1 MKAMSIGR
9 SLARCW
15 TSVRCKIF
23 GRATTNSSAVT
34 PSRAS
39 PSLRIASAPTTTMR
53 LSIDRSSLYDPTDG
67 MISWFAVAAEDQA
80 DPARHREDTET
91 MNWTERRTR
100 FRALLA
106 GNRCVHTGSVYDAIS
121 ARIAE
126 DLGFEVGIFSG
137 SIGSMAVLGAPD
149 LVVMTLTEFAAQAN
163 RVCRAGNLCLL
174 VDADHGYGTALN
186 VRRTVEELETAGVCA
201 MSIEDTVLPR
211 PYGPSGK
218 PTLIPVEEGVG
229 KMKAALSARQD
240 KKLAIAG
247 RTSALAVTGIDDT
260 IKRAKAYEAA
270 GVDAIFLA
278 GGVTVEGIEA
288 VSSQIKIPLITGGGA
303 GQLADLDW
311 MAAHR
316 VRVALQGHAPFS
328 AAVQAVYNTLK
339 ALRDGTKP
347 SDLQGIASPELM
359 QRVTRAAD
367 YRQWTRDFLGG
378 E

>member
-1 MKAMSIGR
+1 M
-9 SLARCW
+9 
-15 TSVRCKIF
+15 
-23 GRATTNSSAVT
+23 
-34 PSRAS
+34 
-39 PSLRIASAPTTTMR
+39 
-53 LSIDRSSLYDPTDG
+53 D
-67 MISWFAVAAEDQA
+67 
-80 DPARHREDTET
+80 
-91 MNWTERRTR
+91 WTERRER

-126 DLGFEVGIFSG
+126 DLAFEVGIFSG

-149 LVVMTLTEFAAQAN
+149 LVVMTLTEFASQAN

-174 VDADHGYGTALN
+174 VDADHGYGNALN
-186 VRRTVEELETAGVCA
+186 VRRTVEELETAGICA

-218 PTLIPVEEGVG
+218 PTLIPVEEGIG

-247 RTSALAVTGIDDT
+247 RTSALAITGLDDAM
-260 IKRAKAYEAA
+260 KRAKAYEAA

-278 GGVTVEGIEA
+278 GGVTVEAIEA
-288 VSSQIKIPLITGGGA
+288 ISSEIKIPLITGGGA
-303 GQLADLDW
+303 GPLADLEW
-311 MAAHR
+311 MGAHG

-328 AAVQAVYNTLK
+328 AAVQAVYDTLK
-339 ALRDGTKP
+339 ALREGAKP
-347 SDLQGIASPELM
+347 GELRGIASPELM

-367 YRQWTRDFLGG
+367 YQKWTKDFLGG